1 MAGTALVTAMNDN
14 AVTLRG
20 FGKRYGKTVA
30 VDGVDLDIAR
40 GEIFGLIG
48 PDGAGKSSLMK
59 AVAGVL
65 TFDSGSIDVF
75 GTRIDSER
83 AAETIKARLG
93 LMPQGLG
100 QNLYGDLSIEENID
114 FFARLRLV
122 PADVLAE
129 RKKTLLGMT
138 RLDRFRNRP
147 MKQLSGGM
155 KQKLGL
161 VCTLIHAPDLVIL
174 DEPTTG
180 VDPVSRRDFWTILA
194 ELLHEQGIT
203 ALVSTAY
210 LDEASRFQRMAM
222 LHGGQVLASGTP
234 ADIHAL
240 SPGAVVTLAGDDQVA
255 ALARL
260 KPRFPQS
267 EALGPQLRV
276 FVDDAEPGPAGEQ
289 VLAALD
295 GLPAQLLDCSD
306 PELEDIFVALLRRRG
321 LADLSDNEAAP
332 AGTPVARP
340 EGIAIAADALTRDF
354 GEFRAV
360 DAVSFSVP
368 QGEIFG
374 LLGANGA
381 GKTTVIKML
390 CGIMPP
396 SAGSGAV
403 AGADMRSAGRQ
414 IKERIGY
421 MSQAFSLYLDLTVA
435 ENIRLYAGIYGL
447 DRVQTAE
454 RLDWIINMA
463 GLHGYQTMLAA
474 DLPMGLRQRLALGC
488 ALVHK
493 PQVLFLDEP
502 TSGVDPVGRRQ
513 FWDILFRLSRVDG
526 VAILVTT
533 HYMSEAEHCD
543 HISLMFAGRVVAD
556 DSPAGLK
563 ADLTREAGE
572 LLEITDPA
580 PADAL
585 AVVRELGFADAA
597 LYGPK
602 IHAFSRDAAADGR
615 RLRERLPQAS
625 VRVRPVSMEDVFV
638 HLVTRLEGAR
648 T

>member
-289 VLAALD
+289 V
-295 GLPAQLLDCSD
+295 
-306 PELEDIFVALLRRRG
+306 
-321 LADLSDNEAAP
+321 
-332 AGTPVARP
+332 
-340 EGIAIAADALTRDF
+340 
-354 GEFRAV
+354 
-360 DAVSFSVP
+360 
-368 QGEIFG
+368 
-374 LLGANGA
+374 
-381 GKTTVIKML
+381 
-390 CGIMPP
+390 
-396 SAGSGAV
+396 
-403 AGADMRSAGRQ
+403 
-414 IKERIGY
+414 
-421 MSQAFSLYLDLTVA
+421 
-435 ENIRLYAGIYGL
+435 
-447 DRVQTAE
+447 
-454 RLDWIINMA
+454 
-463 GLHGYQTMLAA
+463 
-474 DLPMGLRQRLALGC
+474 
-488 ALVHK
+488 
-493 PQVLFLDEP
+493 
-502 TSGVDPVGRRQ
+502 
-513 FWDILFRLSRVDG
+513 
-526 VAILVTT
+526 
-533 HYMSEAEHCD
+533 
-543 HISLMFAGRVVAD
+543 
-556 DSPAGLK
+556 
-563 ADLTREAGE
+563 
-572 LLEITDPA
+572 
-580 PADAL
+580 
-585 AVVRELGFADAA
+585 
-597 LYGPK
+597 
-602 IHAFSRDAAADGR
+602 
-615 RLRERLPQAS
+615 
-625 VRVRPVSMEDVFV
+625 
-638 HLVTRLEGAR
+638 
-648 T
+648 

>member
-1 MAGTALVTAMNDN
+1 
-14 AVTLRG
+14 
-20 FGKRYGKTVA
+20 
-30 VDGVDLDIAR
+30 
-40 GEIFGLIG
+40 
-48 PDGAGKSSLMK
+48 
-59 AVAGVL
+59 
-65 TFDSGSIDVF
+65 
-75 GTRIDSER
+75 
-83 AAETIKARLG
+83 AA
-93 LMPQGLG
+93 
-100 QNLYGDLSIEENID
+100 
-114 FFARLRLV
+114 
-122 PADVLAE
+122 
-129 RKKTLLGMT
+129 
-138 RLDRFRNRP
+138 
-147 MKQLSGGM
+147 
-155 KQKLGL
+155 
-161 VCTLIHAPDLVIL
+161 
-174 DEPTTG
+174 
-180 VDPVSRRDFWTILA
+180 
-194 ELLHEQGIT
+194 
-203 ALVSTAY
+203 
-210 LDEASRFQRMAM
+210 
-222 LHGGQVLASGTP
+222 
-234 ADIHAL
+234 
-240 SPGAVVTLAGDDQVA
+240 
-255 ALARL
+255 
-260 KPRFPQS
+260 
-267 EALGPQLRV
+267 
-276 FVDDAEPGPAGEQ
+276 
-289 VLAALD
+289 
-295 GLPAQLLDCSD
+295 
-306 PELEDIFVALLRRRG
+306 
-321 LADLSDNEAAP
+321 
-332 AGTPVARP
+332 
-340 EGIAIAADALTRDF
+340 
-354 GEFRAV
+354 
-360 DAVSFSVP
+360 
-368 QGEIFG
+368 
-374 LLGANGA
+374 
-381 GKTTVIKML
+381 
-390 CGIMPP
+390 
-396 SAGSGAV
+396 
-403 AGADMRSAGRQ
+403 MRSAGRQ